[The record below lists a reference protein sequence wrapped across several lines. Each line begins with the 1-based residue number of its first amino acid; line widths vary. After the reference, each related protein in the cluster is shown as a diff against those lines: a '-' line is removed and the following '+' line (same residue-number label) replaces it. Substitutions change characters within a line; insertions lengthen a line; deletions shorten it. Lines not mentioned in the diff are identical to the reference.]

1 MKNTLIFLCGMLT
14 GVILMTAINIYKTKA
29 LEQTESNV
37 PTEECIAKDD
47 SVTTNKPEVRNKKSD
62 KEITGVSWMDAAGQ
76 VMSVQE
82 YKIDSVTE
90 QGYAIAR
97 ALSNRFPDP
106 ENSLYYGI
114 KVLICPIENNI
125 FYDNKIIKAPKG
137 KCFREVGVYKNRV
150 ETIPV
155 IALYDK

>member
-1 MKNTLIFLCGMLT
+1 MKNTLIFLCGMLA
-14 GVILMTAINIYKTKA
+14 GVILMTIINIYKVKDS
-29 LEQTESNV
+29 EQTESTV

-47 SVTTNKPEVRNKKSD
+47 SATTNKPEAKNKKPD

-90 QGYAIAR
+90 QGYAIAK
-97 ALSNRFPDP
+97 ALSNRFPEP

-114 KVLICPIENNI
+114 KVLICPIENTI
-125 FYDNKIIKAPKG
+125 FYDDKIIKAPKG
-137 KCFREVGVYKNRV
+137 KCFREVGVYKKRD